1 MSYSLPLR
9 LALVSAITLAIAG
22 PAAAQSVSVTFSN
35 TDLPPIPLLDTSSV
49 SIDANGNLTAQCVL
63 NGTKCQG
70 ISGGS
75 GNGPTATLARN
86 NGTGDI
92 TAGGNIGLTWT
103 VQNSADVCLATSSP
117 AVSGWN
123 GVLVGASGGSQS
135 LPLSTVGTYSFG
147 LRCFNEGGAS
157 DEATVAATVVAG
169 SGGGDPPPGI
179 PACTV
184 EGIADGNVFVQP
196 TNFVGHRLT
205 WEQLF
210 YGATFP
216 EGNSHLSPIG
226 SFTLR
231 STSPSTRG
239 PTMNAR
245 YFATSFVAQAGA
257 NYNISWLGAQG
268 IQEVG
273 YSNPRGADAVFV
285 SISPCA
291 GDLRPRVAVNPGPFL
306 QGTCRAMVSN
316 ANMFFGT
323 TGGTGQCPL
332 TAGQTYFI
340 NIAMVN
346 PSDGLTLT
354 ETTCASG
361 NGNRCEANF
370 DGL

>member
-35 TDLPPIPLLDTSSV
+35 TDLPPIPLLDSSTV

-70 ISGGS
+70 IGGGS
-75 GNGPTATLARN
+75 GNSPIVSLARN
-86 NGTGDI
+86 NGADNI

-123 GVLVGASGGSQS
+123 GVLVSASGGSQS
-135 LPLSTVGTYSFG
+135 LPLSTVGEFSFG

-157 DEATVAATVVAG
+157 DESTVTAIVEAG
-169 SGGGDPPPGI
+169 TTPPPVGI
-179 PACTV
+179 PACTT
-184 EGIADGNVFVQP
+184 EGIADGNEFVQP

-210 YGATFP
+210 YGASFP

-231 STSPSTRG
+231 ATATSTRG

-245 YFATSFVAQAGA
+245 YYTTSFVAQAGA
-257 NYNISWLGAQG
+257 NYNISWLGAQS
-268 IQEVG
+268 IPAVG
-273 YSNPRGADAVFV
+273 YSSPRAADAVFA

-291 GDLRPRVAVNPGPFL
+291 GDLRPRVAVAPGPFL
-306 QGTCRAMVSN
+306 SSTCRAMVSN
-316 ANMFFGT
+316 ANLFFGT
-323 TGGTGQCPL
+323 TGGAGQCPL

-340 NIAMVN
+340 NIAFVN
-346 PSDGLTLT
+346 PNDGLTLT

-361 NGNRCEANF
+361 TGNRCEANF